1 MNIAWNAV
9 TKLNNPDRGYEEG
22 FLTQLA
28 ECLDVILSNRIKVV
42 ANAGALNTPS
52 LGRKAQ
58 DLCQDRGSQDLV
70 VATVI
75 GDDISELL
83 QRQGPELQS
92 LHHIDHQNWQLAD
105 WPLQPLC
112 GVAYI
117 GAWGIVEALRAGAD
131 IVVCGGV
138 TDASPVVGATAWWYS
153 GERNAWDQLAG
164 SLVVGRR

>member
-83 QRQGPELQS
+83 QRRGPELQC
-92 LHHIDHQNWQLAD
+92 LWTRD
-105 WPLQPLC
+105 C
-112 GVAYI
+112 GRGSVVVQR
-117 GAWGIVEALRAGAD
+117 GAKRMGSACWIVG
-131 IVVCGGV
+131 CW
-138 TDASPVVGATAWWYS
+138 T
-153 GERNAWDQLAG
+153 
-164 SLVVGRR
+164 